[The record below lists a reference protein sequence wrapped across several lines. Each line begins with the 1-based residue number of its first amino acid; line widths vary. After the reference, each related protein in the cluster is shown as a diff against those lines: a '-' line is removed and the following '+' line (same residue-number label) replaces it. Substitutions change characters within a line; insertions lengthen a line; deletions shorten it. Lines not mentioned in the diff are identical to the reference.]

1 MSFWFCTL
9 LLSIPM
15 GFWSASLL
23 VCRCLYTTRSSQLA
37 PTAKKKKKDH
47 QPPNL
52 STNHA
57 GSHLAVIGFCHLS
70 NPYNHIIT
78 FNLFI
83 FFNAGMRTVVTLVVS
98 DGTRVPVKPLYT
110 LTPFHSAKKNFVWN
124 FSDFILF
131 YFFSFLPSNHH
142 HNLTNS
148 RVSPLHQHTLRHYT
162 PFTPT
167 HTFSHPFLPPYSN
180 VRNRERRIPLR

>member
-1 MSFWFCTL
+1 MRVMTL
-9 LLSIPM
+9 RINLILYMFYLNVILILHVALVNSY
-15 GFWSASLL
+15 GVWSASLL

-57 GSHLAVIGFCHLS
+57 GSHLAVVGFCHLS
-70 NPYNHIIT
+70 NPYNHIII
-78 FNLFI
+78 FYLFI
-83 FFNAGMRTVVTLVVS
+83 FFNAGMRTVVALVVS

-131 YFFSFLPSNHH
+131 
-142 HNLTNS
+142 
-148 RVSPLHQHTLRHYT
+148 
-162 PFTPT
+162 
-167 HTFSHPFLPPYSN
+167 
-180 VRNRERRIPLR
+180 